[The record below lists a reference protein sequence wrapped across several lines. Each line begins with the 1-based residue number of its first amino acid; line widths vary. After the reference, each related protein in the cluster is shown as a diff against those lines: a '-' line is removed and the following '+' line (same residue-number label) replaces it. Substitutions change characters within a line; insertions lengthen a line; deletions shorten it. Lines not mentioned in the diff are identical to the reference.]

1 MKKLYFMGLI
11 LLSSTQARADL
22 WGGDLPLLAQIVI
35 NTLQTL
41 NQLQTQTGLLK
52 DEMAG
57 INDRI
62 YRIQTI
68 ADVVQPSSWEQW
80 KNPQEAVRRLQ
91 LIYETLPKEYRSEKS
106 DMIADELS
114 KAMNMIARMQPEAR
128 SAFASGKEMER
139 RGADASPGVA
149 QKLTA
154 SGVGTLISL
163 ESQSQVIQS
172 HVVSLLSQMLAD
184 ANDRESR
191 GIVAKGKSFSAI
203 SENLNDSDGLFSKHI
218 LDIRAGASR

>member
-1 MKKLYFMGLI
+1 MRKTLILI
-11 LLSSTQARADL
+11 LLFVMPIQARADL
-22 WGGDLPLLAQIVI
+22 WGGDLPLLAQIVF
-35 NTLQTL
+35 NTLHTMMELSRQT
-41 NQLQTQTGLLK
+41 NILK
-52 DEMAG
+52 DEMEG

-68 ADVVQPSSWEQW
+68 ANVVQPGEWDQW
-80 KNPQEAVRRLQ
+80 KDPREAVRRLQ
-91 LIYETLPKEYRSEKS
+91 IIYQTLPKEYKNEKS
-106 DMIADELS
+106 DLIENELS
-114 KAMNMIARMQPEAR
+114 KAMNLISRIGPEAR
-128 SAFASGKEMER
+128 TSFASGKEMER

-191 GIVAKGKSFSAI
+191 AIISKGKAFNAI
-203 SENLNDSDGLFSKHI
+203 SENLKDSDGLFSKHI
-218 LDIRAGASR
+218 LDIRAGATR